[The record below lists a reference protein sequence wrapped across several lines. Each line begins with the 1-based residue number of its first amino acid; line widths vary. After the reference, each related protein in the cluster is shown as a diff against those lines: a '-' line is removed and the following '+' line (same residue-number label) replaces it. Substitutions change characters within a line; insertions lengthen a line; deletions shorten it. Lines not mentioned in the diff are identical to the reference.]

1 MVAKQERIKAW
12 FNLATDMM
20 SETSWQ
26 LATASAEA
34 SLSHRFCPWGG
45 YLVKLD
51 FRNILI
57 SGAPERSENVMVR
70 PEVRGQSHDRWFN
83 EFQVNWITTIAPGD
97 AVVEQTSTPSTLRL
111 ASLLFGDLAGHFMN
125 HFFPNKKPVFS
136 RHQLRRDFPEAGDCM
151 YVSVQDGQGIGQGV
165 SVICR
170 REHEAERERFRTI
183 VVFSTERWAAWASPA
198 FPLFTTGARKA
209 FQWFLNRPGLQ
220 EMRSIDSNFYV
231 LLAIRSFNRGPP
243 MLPQAEPDTQSIS
256 IAAGE
261 ELGFPHWARFRNGG
275 RQFRFAEYLRRFLE
289 KLGHVVEI
297 YETMEGRELVPY
309 QCVLVRSQWEEVRE
323 PCLQLLNVQ
332 KAAYRRANGGKTSP
346 SLIEDAPPRFASEHP
361 VHDDLNETS
370 QESLVASLATCKTF
384 IELDEEKQD
393 PCCPRKQ
400 LEREADCRMLCGV

>member
-1 MVAKQERIKAW
+1 M
-12 FNLATDMM
+12 
-20 SETSWQ
+20 
-26 LATASAEA
+26 
-34 SLSHRFCPWGG
+34 
-45 YLVKLD
+45 
-51 FRNILI
+51 
-57 SGAPERSENVMVR
+57 
-70 PEVRGQSHDRWFN
+70 
-83 EFQVNWITTIAPGD
+83 
-97 AVVEQTSTPSTLRL
+97 
-111 ASLLFGDLAGHFMN
+111 
-125 HFFPNKKPVFS
+125 
-136 RHQLRRDFPEAGDCM
+136 
-151 YVSVQDGQGIGQGV
+151 
-165 SVICR
+165 ICR